1 MQTKQDLNAVW
12 RERLQAQQAS
22 GLSVA
27 AWCKQEGVSAWSVY
41 GWRKRLSLSPV
52 ASSAAVRLISVPMA
66 GLGSGPMLE
75 MQTPGGYVLRLSS
88 AEQVN
93 WLPAILAA
101 LR

>member
-1 MQTKQDLNAVW
+1 MQNEQDLSAVW
-12 RERLQAQQAS
+12 RERVQAQQAS

-41 GWRKRLSLSPV
+41 GWRKRLSLSP
-52 ASSAAVRLISVPMA
+52 APSSAAVKLISVPMV

-93 WLPAILAA
+93 WLPAILAV